1 MYDQLYNTFCL
12 ATCHKISLDFLR
24 LKNPFLVA
32 PLFWKWPGIGKGALT
47 TESQPWPWL
56 LIYQRLLTPLTTIFC
71 WQRWKPMVSQS
82 ALSLM
87 SSYLFIL
94 FVSSY
99 FVWCHPMSSYPIICL
114 NIYFFVLFFCLLLHP
129 LAVRTSLP
137 FHIFRKQRVGLHGV
151 CSSYSE
157 LRGGGAS
164 PGAPPR
170 ATVV

>member
-32 PLFWKWPGIGKGALT
+32 PLFWKWPRIGKGALT

-71 WQRWKPMVSQS
+71 WQSWKPMVS
-82 ALSLM
+82 LNPPW
-87 SSYLFIL
+87 
-94 FVSSY
+94 
-99 FVWCHPMSSYPIICL
+99 VWCHPICSSSLCHPILFDVILCHPIL
-114 NIYFFVLFFCLLLHP
+114 SFVFIYIFFCFILLFTSSSP
-129 LAVRTSLP
+129 CRKDQFAVSYFSQTEGLFARCLLKL
-137 FHIFRKQRVGLHGV
+137 FRV
-151 CSSYSE
+151 E
-157 LRGGGAS
+157 GGAS
-164 PGAPPR
+164 TGVPPR